1 MQRLHGKVALITGSS
16 RGMGESHA
24 RVFVEHGAKVIMTDV
39 DQTRGEHLAREIGN
53 NAIFLRHD
61 VTDEAQWVSVVERGE
76 QAFGPINVLVNN
88 AGILGPIAKT
98 VELTEP
104 DYMRV
109 CAVNQ
114 HSVFL
119 GMKAVVPS
127 MIRAG
132 IGSIVN
138 ISSIAGM
145 AANIGFPSVAYV
157 ASKFAVRGM
166 TKAAAI
172 EYAAQNIRANSI
184 HPGYIQTPMMIE
196 ATDEQ
201 SREAVLPLIPLGR
214 MADAREVSMLAM
226 FLASD
231 ESSYITG
238 SEHLIDAGMLAQ

>member
-1 MQRLHGKVALITGSS
+1 MSRLNGKVALITGAA

-24 RVFVEHGAKVIMTDV
+24 RVFAEYGAKVVMTDV
-39 DQTRGEHLAREIGN
+39 DEARGSVIAREIGGD
-53 NAIFLRHD
+53 ALFFTHD
-61 VTDEAQWVSVVERGE
+61 VTSAADWQSIVEKAE
-76 QAFGPINVLVNN
+76 SAFGAINVLVNN

-98 VELTEP
+98 VDLAED
-104 DYMRV
+104 DYMKV

-119 GMKAVVPS
+119 GMKAVIPS
-127 MIRAG
+127 MLHAG
-132 IGSIVN
+132 SGSIVN

-145 AANIGFPSVAYV
+145 AANVGFPSLAYV
-157 ASKFAVRGM
+157 GSKFAVRGM

-172 EYAAQNIRANSI
+172 EYAANNIRVNSI
-184 HPGYIQTPMMIE
+184 HPGYINTPMMIE

-201 SREAVLPLIPLGR
+201 SREAVLPLIPMGR
-214 MADAREVSMLAM
+214 MATAREVSMLAV

-231 ESSYITG
+231 ESSYITA